1 MARSS
6 SAQKIARLAERGKGK
21 KVRFQGGSVFPTVIL
36 VVCLLGAILIAY
48 ARQSEPVVDATKV
61 AEQKYSTAF
70 GVYKCDAFLDLGTLG
85 VDIGAI
91 DPADPFSTVTTDA
104 PIGVINNGVV
114 GWMPQVLA
122 GQRNAKLGAILD
134 LYGISVT
141 DDQIVLPA
149 SISGGETLSEAD
161 TKCGDADATIQ
172 VLSWNDGADAA
183 SSQKSIAAFDGVK
196 LSSDRQ
202 SIVLA
207 FVADGTEVP
216 MPLDAMALL
225 PQAQPAE

>member
-48 ARQSEPVVDATKV
+48 ARQSQPGVDAAKA

-70 GVYKCDAFLDLGTLG
+70 GIYKCDAFLDLGTLG

-91 DPADPFSTVTTDA
+91 DPADPFSSVTTDA

-141 DDQIVLPA
+141 DDQIVLPE

-172 VLSWNDGADAA
+172 VLSWNNGADAA
-183 SSQKSIAAFDGVK
+183 NSQKSIAAFDGVK

>member
-36 VVCLLGAILIAY
+36 VVCLLGAVLIAY
-48 ARQSEPVVDATKV
+48 ARQSQPTVDAAKV

-70 GVYKCDAFLDLGTLG
+70 GLYKCDAFVDLGTPNI
-85 VDIGAI
+85 DIGAI
-91 DPADPFSTVTTDA
+91 DPADPFSTITTDA
-104 PIGVINNGVV
+104 PIGVINSGVV

-134 LYGISVT
+134 LYGIEVT
-141 DDQIVLPA
+141 DDKIVLPA
-149 SISGGETLSEAD
+149 TISGGETLSEVD
-161 TKCGDADATIQ
+161 TKCGESDAEIQ
-172 VLSWNDGADAA
+172 VLSWVDGADAA

-196 LSSDRQ
+196 LSSDRM

-207 FVADGTEVP
+207 FVAQDTEVP
-216 MPLDAMALL
+216 MPIDAMALL
-225 PQAQPAE
+225 PQAQTAE

>member
-48 ARQSEPVVDATKV
+48 ARQSEPIVDATKV

-196 LSSDRQ
+196 LASDRQ

-225 PQAQPAE
+225 PQAQAAE

>member
-6 SAQKIARLAERGKGK
+6 SAQKISRLAERGKGK

-48 ARQSEPVVDATKV
+48 ARQSQPTVDATKAV
-61 AEQKYSTAF
+61 EQKYSTAF
-70 GVYKCDAFLDLGTLG
+70 GLYKCDAFVDLGTPG

-91 DPADPFSTVTTDA
+91 DPANPFASITTDT
-104 PIGVINNGVV
+104 PMGVINNGVI

-134 LYGISVT
+134 LYGIT
-141 DDQIVLPA
+141 ANDNEIVLPA
-149 SISGGETLSEAD
+149 SIAGGETLSEAD
-161 TKCGDADATIQ
+161 TKCGDNDAEIE
-172 VLSWNDGADAA
+172 VLTWTDGADAA
-183 SSQKSIAAFDGVK
+183 NSQKSIAAFDGVK
-196 LSSDRQ
+196 LSSDRM

-207 FVADGTEVP
+207 FVAKGTDVP
-216 MPLDAMALL
+216 MPIDAMALL
-225 PQAQPAE
+225 PPAQSAE

>member
-1 MARSS
+1 MLFRS
-6 SAQKIARLAERGKGK
+6 KGK
-21 KVRFQGGSVFPTVIL
+21 KVRFQGGSVFPTVVL
-36 VVCLLGAILIAY
+36 VVCLLGAVLIAY
-48 ARQSEPVVDATKV
+48 ARQSQPTVDATKA

-91 DPADPFSTVTTDA
+91 DPADPFSSITTDA

-134 LYGISVT
+134 LYGIKVT
-141 DDQIVLPA
+141 DSEIVLPA
-149 SISGGETLSEAD
+149 SISGGETLSETD
-161 TKCGDADATIQ
+161 TKCGDADATIE
-172 VLSWNDGADAA
+172 VLAWNDGADAA

-196 LSSDRQ
+196 LSSDRM

-207 FVADGTEVP
+207 FVADGAEVP
-216 MPLDAMALL
+216 MPIDAMALL
-225 PQAQPAE
+225 PQAQSAK

>member
-1 MARSS
+1 VARSS

-36 VVCLLGAILIAY
+36 VVCLLGAVLIAY
-48 ARQSEPVVDATKV
+48 ARQSQPTVDA
-61 AEQKYSTAF
+61 A
-70 GVYKCDAFLDLGTLG
+70 LG

-91 DPADPFSTVTTDA
+91 DPADPFSSVTTDS
-104 PIGVINNGVV
+104 PIAVINNGVV

-134 LYGISVT
+134 LYGIKVT
-141 DDQIVLPA
+141 DDEIVLPE

-172 VLSWNDGADAA
+172 AFAWNDGADA
-183 SSQKSIAAFDGVK
+183 SNSQKSIVAFDGVK
-196 LSSDRQ
+196 LASDRM

-207 FVADGTEVP
+207 FVAEGTEVP
-216 MPLDAMALL
+216 MPIDAMSLL

>member
-48 ARQSEPVVDATKV
+48 ARQTEPVVDATKV

>member
-1 MARSS
+1 MLFR
-6 SAQKIARLAERGKGK
+6 
-21 KVRFQGGSVFPTVIL
+21 
-36 VVCLLGAILIAY
+36 
-48 ARQSEPVVDATKV
+48 
-61 AEQKYSTAF
+61 STAF

-104 PIGVINNGVV
+104 PIGVINNGVI

-196 LSSDRQ
+196 LASDRQ